1 MKWDRNKWQGRSE
14 EQVRNMEK
22 MMDITYIAFFILL
35 VGYFIYT
42 AI

>member
-1 MKWDRNKWQGRSE
+1 MEWDRNKWQGRSE
-14 EQVRNMEK
+14 KQVRGMEK
-22 MMDITYIAFFILL
+22 MMDITYIVFFALL